1 MAREPSHFPSVAVLF
16 AYLPKAEESRSS
28 RSFVCLHV
36 ALGSS
41 PMRRSASRRY
51 TQQTECWL
59 GHRVTGGRPMLL
71 ENKNAVIYGAGGSI
85 GGAVARAFAR
95 EGATVFLAGRTLE
108 SLEEVAEQIRSA
120 GGVAETA
127 QVDALDERTVDRY
140 VDAVAEKAGGIDIS
154 FNLISY
160 EDVQGTPL
168 AEMPLEDFERP
179 IMTAVRTQFLTSRAA
194 ARHMIG
200 QGSGVI
206 LTFGGAGGRD
216 PIRDY
221 YSGGFQVYLGGFQVA
236 LGAIDVLRR
245 QLAVELGPHGIRVV
259 TLQSGGVPET
269 TREDWREAITRS
281 FVDASMLKR
290 VETLGDVGNVAAF
303 AASDLA
309 RTMTA
314 TNINVTCG
322 RVAD

>member
-1 MAREPSHFPSVAVLF
+1 
-16 AYLPKAEESRSS
+16 
-28 RSFVCLHV
+28 
-36 ALGSS
+36 
-41 PMRRSASRRY
+41 
-51 TQQTECWL
+51 
-59 GHRVTGGRPMLL
+59 MLL
-71 ENKNAVIYGAGGSI
+71 EGKNAVIYGGGGAI

-95 EGATVFLAGRTLE
+95 EGASVHLAGRTFE
-108 SLEEVAEQIRSA
+108 SLEEVAGEIRAS
-120 GGVAETA
+120 GGAVETA
-127 QVDALDERTVDRY
+127 EVDALDEEAVNSFVDG
-140 VDAVAEKAGGIDIS
+140 VAGRAGGVDVS
-154 FNLISY
+154 FNLISVG
-160 EDVQGTPL
+160 DIQGTPL
-168 AEMPLEDFERP
+168 AEMGLGDFERP
-179 IMTAVRTQFLTSRAA
+179 VVNAVRTQFLTARAA

-221 YSGGFQVYLGGFQVA
+221 TSGGFQVYLGGFQVA

-259 TLQSGGVPET
+259 TLQTSGVPET
-269 TREDWREAITRS
+269 TREDWREAITES
-281 FVDASMLKR
+281 FAGTSMLKR
-290 VETLGDVGNVAAF
+290 VETLEDIGNVAAF

-314 TNINVTCG
+314 TSMNITCG

>member
-1 MAREPSHFPSVAVLF
+1 
-16 AYLPKAEESRSS
+16 
-28 RSFVCLHV
+28 
-36 ALGSS
+36 
-41 PMRRSASRRY
+41 
-51 TQQTECWL
+51 
-59 GHRVTGGRPMLL
+59 MLL
-71 ENKNAVIYGAGGSI
+71 ENKNTVIYGGGGAI
-85 GGAVARAFAR
+85 GGAVARALAR
-95 EGATVFLAGRTLE
+95 QGARVFLAGRTLAT
-108 SLEEVAEQIRSA
+108 LDRVAEEISA
-120 GGVAETA
+120 VGGVAETA
-127 QVDALDERTVDRY
+127 RVDALDETAVDEH
-140 VDAVAEKAGGIDIS
+140 VDAVAEKAGSIDIS

-160 EDVQGTPL
+160 GDVQGTPL
-168 AEMPLEDFERP
+168 AGMTLGDFERP
-179 IMTAVRTQFLTSRAA
+179 VMAAVRTQFLTSRAA

-221 YSGGFQVYLGGFQVA
+221 LSGGFQVYLGGFQVA

-245 QLAVELGPHGIRVV
+245 QLACELGPHGIRVV

-269 TREDWREAITRS
+269 TREDWREAITES
-281 FVDASMLKR
+281 FVGSSMLKR
-290 VETLGDVGNVAAF
+290 AETLDDVGNVAAL

-314 TNINVTCG
+314 TALNITCG

>member
-1 MAREPSHFPSVAVLF
+1 
-16 AYLPKAEESRSS
+16 
-28 RSFVCLHV
+28 
-36 ALGSS
+36 
-41 PMRRSASRRY
+41 
-51 TQQTECWL
+51 
-59 GHRVTGGRPMLL
+59 MLL
-71 ENKNAVIYGAGGSI
+71 GGKNAVIYGAGGSI

-95 EGATVFLAGRTLE
+95 EGATVFLAGRSLE
-108 SLEEVAEQIRSA
+108 SLEEVAEEIRSA

-127 QVDALDERTVDRY
+127 HVDALDEQAVDGH
-140 VDAVAEKAGGIDIS
+140 VDAVAEKGGGVDIS

-160 EDVQGTPL
+160 GDVQGTTL
-168 AEMPLEDFERP
+168 VEMPLEDFERP
-179 IMTAVRTQFLTSRAA
+179 VMSAVRTQFLSARAA
-194 ARHMIG
+194 ARHMIR

-221 YSGGFQVYLGGFQVA
+221 TSGGFQVYLGGFQVA

-281 FVDASMLKR
+281 FVETSMLKR
-290 VETLGDVGNVAAF
+290 VETLDDVGNVAAF

-309 RTMTA
+309 RTITA
-314 TNINVTCG
+314 TNINITAG

>member
-1 MAREPSHFPSVAVLF
+1 
-16 AYLPKAEESRSS
+16 
-28 RSFVCLHV
+28 
-36 ALGSS
+36 
-41 PMRRSASRRY
+41 
-51 TQQTECWL
+51 
-59 GHRVTGGRPMLL
+59 MLL
-71 ENKNAVIYGAGGSI
+71 EDKNAVIYGGGGKV

-95 EGATVFLAGRTLE
+95 EGARVHLAGRTLE
-108 SLEEVAEQIRSA
+108 SLEEVVKELRST
-120 GGVAETA
+120 GGVAEAA
-127 QVDALDERTVDRY
+127 QVDALDEEAVNSY
-140 VDAVAEKAGGIDIS
+140 VDAVAEKAGSIDIS

-160 EDVQGTPL
+160 DDVQGTPL
-168 AEMPLEDFERP
+168 AEMSLEDFERP
-179 IMTAVRTQFLTSRAA
+179 VITAVRTQFLTARAA
-194 ARHMIG
+194 ARHMIR

-221 YSGGFQVYLGGFQVA
+221 TSGGFQVYLGGFQVA

-269 TREDWREAITRS
+269 TREDWREAITQS
-281 FVDASMLKR
+281 FIDTSMLRR
-290 VETLGDVGNVAAF
+290 VETLEGVGNVAAF

-314 TNINVTCG
+314 TDINVTAG

>member
-1 MAREPSHFPSVAVLF
+1 
-16 AYLPKAEESRSS
+16 
-28 RSFVCLHV
+28 
-36 ALGSS
+36 
-41 PMRRSASRRY
+41 
-51 TQQTECWL
+51 
-59 GHRVTGGRPMLL
+59 MLL
-71 ENKNAVIYGAGGSI
+71 EGKNAVIYGAGGAV

-95 EGATVFLAGRTLE
+95 EGAMVFLAGRTQAKLDK
-108 SLEEVAEQIRSA
+108 VAEEIHAA
-120 GGVAETA
+120 GGVAEAA
-127 QVDALDERTVDRY
+127 QVDALDEQAVDRY
-140 VDAVAEKAGGIDIS
+140 VDGVAQRAGSIDIS

-160 EDVQGTPL
+160 ADLQGTPL
-168 AEMPLEDFERP
+168 AQMRLEDFERP
-179 IMTAVRTQFLTSRAA
+179 VITAVRTQFLTSRAA

-221 YSGGFQVYLGGFQVA
+221 TSGGFQVYLGGFQVA
-236 LGAIDVLRR
+236 LGALDVLRR

-259 TLQSGGVPET
+259 TLHSGGVPET
-269 TREDWREAITRS
+269 TREDWREAITQS
-281 FVDASMLKR
+281 FIDTSILKR
-290 VETLGDVGNVAAF
+290 VETLEDVGNVAAF

-314 TNINVTCG
+314 TALNITCG

>member
-1 MAREPSHFPSVAVLF
+1 V
-16 AYLPKAEESRSS
+16 
-28 RSFVCLHV
+28 
-36 ALGSS
+36 
-41 PMRRSASRRY
+41 
-51 TQQTECWL
+51 
-59 GHRVTGGRPMLL
+59 LL
-71 ENKNAVIYGAGGSI
+71 EGENAVIYGAGGAV

-95 EGATVFLAGRTLE
+95 EGAMVFLAGRTQAKLDK
-108 SLEEVAEQIRSA
+108 VAEEIHAA
-120 GGVAETA
+120 GGVAEAA
-127 QVDALDERTVDRY
+127 QVDALDEQAVDRY
-140 VDAVAEKAGGIDIS
+140 VDGVAQRAGSIDIS

-160 EDVQGTPL
+160 ADLQGTPL
-168 AEMPLEDFERP
+168 AQMRLEDFERP
-179 IMTAVRTQFLTSRAA
+179 VITAVRTQFLTSRAA

-221 YSGGFQVYLGGFQVA
+221 TSGGFQVYLGGFQVA
-236 LGAIDVLRR
+236 LGALDVLRR

-259 TLQSGGVPET
+259 TLHSGGVPET
-269 TREDWREAITRS
+269 TCEDWREAITQS
-281 FVDASMLKR
+281 FIDTSMLKR
-290 VETLGDVGNVAAF
+290 VETLEDVGNVAAF

-314 TNINVTCG
+314 TALNITCG

>member
-1 MAREPSHFPSVAVLF
+1 
-16 AYLPKAEESRSS
+16 
-28 RSFVCLHV
+28 
-36 ALGSS
+36 
-41 PMRRSASRRY
+41 
-51 TQQTECWL
+51 
-59 GHRVTGGRPMLL
+59 MLL
-71 ENKNAVIYGAGGSI
+71 ENKNTVIYGGGGAI
-85 GGAVARAFAR
+85 GGAVARALAR
-95 EGATVFLAGRTLE
+95 QGARVFLAGRTLAT
-108 SLEEVAEQIRSA
+108 LDRVAEEISAA

-127 QVDALDERTVDRY
+127 RVDALDETAVDEH
-140 VDAVAEKAGGIDIS
+140 VDAVAEKAGSIDIS

-160 EDVQGTPL
+160 GDVQGTPL
-168 AEMPLEDFERP
+168 AGMTLGDFERP
-179 IMTAVRTQFLTSRAA
+179 VMAAVRTQFLTSRAA

-221 YSGGFQVYLGGFQVA
+221 LSGGFQVYLGGFQVA

-245 QLAVELGPHGIRVV
+245 QLACELGPHGIRVV

-269 TREDWREAITRS
+269 TREDWREAITES
-281 FVDASMLKR
+281 FVGSSMLKR
-290 VETLGDVGNVAAF
+290 AETLDDVGNVAAL

-314 TNINVTCG
+314 TAINITCG

>member
-1 MAREPSHFPSVAVLF
+1 
-16 AYLPKAEESRSS
+16 
-28 RSFVCLHV
+28 
-36 ALGSS
+36 
-41 PMRRSASRRY
+41 
-51 TQQTECWL
+51 
-59 GHRVTGGRPMLL
+59 MLL

-85 GGAVARAFAR
+85 GSAVARAFAR
-95 EGATVFLAGRTLE
+95 QGAKVYIAGLTVE
-108 SLEEVAEQIRSA
+108 SLEEVAQEIRSA

-127 QVDALDERTVDRY
+127 QVDAIDERAVDQHA
-140 VDAVAEKAGGIDIS
+140 DAVAEKAGSIDIS
-154 FNLISY
+154 FNLISVG
-160 EDVQGTPL
+160 DVQGTPL

-179 IMTAVRTQFLTSRAA
+179 VMTAVRTQFLTARAA

-206 LTFGGAGGRD
+206 LTFGGSGGRD

-221 YSGGFQVYLGGFQVA
+221 TSGGFQVYLGGFQVA

-269 TREDWREAITRS
+269 TREDWREAITQN
-281 FVDASMLKR
+281 FVDTSMLKR
-290 VETLGDVGNVAAF
+290 VETLEDVGNVAAF

-314 TNINVTCG
+314 TAINMTAG